1 MKGVDVLKIV
11 IVQLISASLFLI
23 LTACSGTAPKQKAFT
38 RLELADKAYE
48 QGRWVEAEQHYHAI
62 TEVAPKDFYAWFR
75 LGNARLHQGNILAAI
90 HAYNASLQ
98 RDARQPKPHHNLA
111 EAYLLMAHQSLQR
124 AQRLAGES
132 SYERKVIEEKLNQ
145 LHGLIYKPISDL
157 PSPAVGLI
165 RY

>member
-1 MKGVDVLKIV
+1 MRVDVHNNTIL
-11 IVQLISASLFLI
+11 QLTLAMLLVT
-23 LTACSGTAPKQKAFT
+23 LAACSGTAPKQKAFT

-62 TEVAPKDFYAWFR
+62 TQVAPKDFYAWFR
-75 LGNARLHQGNILAAI
+75 LGNSRLHQGNIQAAI

-111 EAYLLMAHQSLQR
+111 EAYLLMAHQSLQK
-124 AQRLAGES
+124 AQQLAEAS
-132 SYERKVIEEKLNQ
+132 SYEQRVIEQKLNR
-145 LHGLIYKPISDL
+145 LHGIIYKPISDL
-157 PSPAVGLI
+157 PSPAQGLI